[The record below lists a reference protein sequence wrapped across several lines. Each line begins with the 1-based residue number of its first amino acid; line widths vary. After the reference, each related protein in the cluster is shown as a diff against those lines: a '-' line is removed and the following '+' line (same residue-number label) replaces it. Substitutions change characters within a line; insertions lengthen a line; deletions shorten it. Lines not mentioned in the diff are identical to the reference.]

1 MTKPETM
8 SPQAIVEMAAK
19 EAVAIVNTFVLPW
32 KKPEAGGEVVAR
44 ECVMTLTGQKIDPE
58 TFVDQHVKPMADAL
72 CYSIAMFGVPHSFVA
87 PTWNQ
92 PGAKLIAEHTAS
104 AGATG
109 PVIRAVV
116 SESVDGTQALSLLY
130 SARFAA
136 A

>member
-8 SPQAIVEMAAK
+8 SPQAIVEMAAN
-19 EAVAIVNTFVLPW
+19 EAIAIVNSFLLPW
-32 KKPEAGGEVVAR
+32 RKPEAGGNVTSR
-44 ECVMTLTGQKIDPE
+44 ECVMQLTGQKIDPA
-58 TFVDQHVKPMADAL
+58 TFADEHVKPMADAL
-72 CYSIAMFGVPHSFVA
+72 CHSIAMFGVPHSFVA
-87 PTWNQ
+87 PTWNC

-104 AGATG
+104 AGTTG

-130 SARFAA
+130 AARFAA